1 MRESADVSTEPRGR
15 SPVADAAP
23 IPLTARRAERPPIA
37 EDETADEITAITAMS
52 SGIAAALAFER
63 AERAAPSAPP
73 AARARAT
80 RIAWCTATG
89 AAAFA
94 ASTAA
99 SGNDGEV
106 SSGMS
111 STRAGA
117 RIGWAAGA
125 RATVGP
131 LRGAITSGCAGLT
144 GAAGCDGGAVTARAL
159 GPDGL
164 RAGEVEAM
172 VVGVAQVTDLAALFT
187 E

>member
-111 STRAGA
+111 SM
-117 RIGWAAGA
+117 
-125 RATVGP
+125 
-131 LRGAITSGCAGLT
+131 T
-144 GAAGCDGGAVTARAL
+144 GAGGAVTARAL

-164 RAGEVEAM
+164 RAGEVEVM
-172 VVGVAQVTDLAALFT
+172 VVGVAQGTDLAALFT